1 MISPTIMGPAS
12 SSVTSSTT
20 LPPSALFPP
29 TSENVTVT
37 THGMIT
43 RSKKEYFKTREPLL
57 SGKGRKPLFSAHQ
70 LHFDTSQN

>member
-1 MISPTIMGPAS
+1 MKPAATQAQQHHMISPIITGLAS

-29 TSENVTVT
+29 TSENVTAT

-43 RSKKEYFKTREPLL
+43 QSKKKYFKTN
-57 SGKGRKPLFSAHQ
+57 HQ
-70 LHFDTSQN
+70 V